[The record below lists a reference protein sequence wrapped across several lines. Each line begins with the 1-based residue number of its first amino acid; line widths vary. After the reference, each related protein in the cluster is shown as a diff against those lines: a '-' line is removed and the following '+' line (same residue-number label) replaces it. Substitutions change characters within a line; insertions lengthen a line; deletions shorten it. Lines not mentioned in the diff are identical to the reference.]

1 YLARADIYSVLGG
14 LSVYLFVSCVF
25 TEAKPRIRFVFF
37 LLALAAVQV
46 LIGVVQF
53 RRGDNYML
61 IPGLHRFDYQWRASG
76 FYVCPNHLAGLL
88 EVLGI
93 FAVSIVCWSRYPLWT
108 KILTGYAA
116 AICYLGIILTGSRGG
131 YLSTITSLAVFAF
144 MSLWLSRRNS
154 PGLFWRMAALGAVV
168 AIILAIGVTFVI

>member
-61 IPGLHRFDYQWRASG
+61 IPGLHRFDYEWRASG

-93 FAVSIVCWSRYPLWT
+93 FAISIVCWSRYPLWT
-108 KILTGYAA
+108 KILVGYAA
-116 AICYLGIILTGSRGG
+116 AMCYLGVILTGSRGG
-131 YLSTITSLAVFAF
+131 YLSSITSLAVFTIVI
-144 MSLWLSRRNS
+144 LWLSRKS
-154 PGLFWRMAALGAVV
+154 SSGAFWRIIALGSAT
-168 AIILAIGVTFVI
+168 AIIVGA